1 MKILI
6 QSNKKQKLASKI
18 AAASFI
24 KQGFTH
30 DNIKFLEFEN
40 NSLLKSKI
48 NKKYLRKGKIKTFKD
63 DLQSFTLLRFY
74 GPEFI
79 DYKGKILVIDPDVFA
94 IKNPKDIS
102 NFLNQDNYLA
112 CTFINQKPRSEVMMI
127 DATKIRWKFK
137 EIIEKLFNLE
147 IDYDDLM
154 NLSFDKNL
162 KINELDMCYNSHDQI
177 TEDSIL
183 LHTTNRITQ
192 PWKEGL
198 DIDFERY
205 HSKKNIIKQ
214 KIRKFLGLKYNKEI
228 IADKYYKHPNEEVIK
243 KFKELFDYALQHKII
258 NNDEVE
264 DAIKNKF
271 FSKNFLL

>member
-6 QSNKKQKLASKI
+6 QSNNKQKLASKI

-24 KQGFTH
+24 KQGFSH
-30 DNIKFLEFEN
+30 NDIKFLEFEN
-40 NSLLKSKI
+40 NSFLKSKI
-48 NKKYLRKGKIKTFKD
+48 NKKYLRKGIIKTFKD

-79 DYKGKILVIDPDVFA
+79 NYKGKILIIDPDVFA
-94 IKNPKDIS
+94 IKDPKDIS
-102 NFLNQDNYLA
+102 NFLNQDSYLA
-112 CTFINQKPRSEVMMI
+112 CTFINRKPRSEVMMI
-127 DATKIRWKFK
+127 DATKVKWKFK

-154 NLSFDKNL
+154 NLSFDKYL
-162 KINELDMCYNSHDQI
+162 KINELDLKYNSHDQI
-177 TEDSIL
+177 TAETIL
-183 LHTTNRITQ
+183 LHTSNRITQ

-198 DIDFERY
+198 DVDFERH
-205 HSKKNIIKQ
+205 HSKRNIIKQ
-214 KIRKFLGLKYNKEI
+214 KLRKFLGLKYNKDM

-243 KFKELFDYALQHKII
+243 RFKELYNFALEHKII
-258 NNDEVE
+258 NNNEVE

-271 FSKNFLL
+271 FTKNFLL

>member
-1 MKILI
+1 M
-6 QSNKKQKLASKI
+6 
-18 AAASFI
+18 
-24 KQGFTH
+24 
-30 DNIKFLEFEN
+30 
-40 NSLLKSKI
+40 
-48 NKKYLRKGKIKTFKD
+48 RKGKIKTFKD

-94 IKNPKDIS
+94 LKNPKDIS

-112 CTFINQKPRSEVMMI
+112 CTFIDQKPRSEVMMI
-127 DATKIRWKFK
+127 DATRIKWKFK

-162 KINELDMCYNSHDQI
+162 KINELDLCYNSHDQI

-243 KFKELFDYALQHKII
+243 KFKELFDYALQNKII

>member
-6 QSNKKQKLASKI
+6 QRNKKQKLASKI

-30 DNIKFLEFEN
+30 DDIKFLEFEN

-79 DYKGKILVIDPDVFA
+79 NYKGKILVIDPDVFA

-102 NFLNQDNYLA
+102 NFLNQDNFLA
-112 CTFINQKPRSEVMMI
+112 CTFIDQKPRSEVMMI
-127 DATKIRWKFK
+127 DATKIKWKFK

-177 TEDSIL
+177 LADSIL

-228 IADKYYKHPNEEVIK
+228 IADKYHKHPNEDVIK
-243 KFKELFDYALQHKII
+243 KFKELFNYALQHKII

>member
-102 NFLNQDNYLA
+102 NFLDQDNYLA

>member
-6 QSNKKQKLASKI
+6 QSNNKQKLASRI

-30 DNIKFLEFEN
+30 ENIKFLEFEN

-94 IKNPKDIS
+94 LKNPKDIS

-112 CTFINQKPRSEVMMI
+112 CTFIDQKPRSEVMMI
-127 DATKIRWKFK
+127 DATRIKWKFK

-162 KINELDMCYNSHDQI
+162 KINELDLCYNSHDQI

-243 KFKELFDYALQHKII
+243 KFKELFDYALQNKII

>member
-6 QSNKKQKLASKI
+6 QSNNKQKLASKI

-30 DNIKFLEFEN
+30 DDIKFLEFEN

-79 DYKGKILVIDPDVFA
+79 NYKGKILVIDPDVFA

-102 NFLNQDNYLA
+102 NFLNKDNYLA
-112 CTFINQKPRSEVMMI
+112 CTFIDQKPRSEVMMI
-127 DATKIRWKFK
+127 DATRIKWKFK

-162 KINELDMCYNSHDQI
+162 KINELDMCYNSHDKI
-177 TEDSIL
+177 TADSIL

-205 HSKKNIIKQ
+205 NSKKNIIKQ
-214 KIRKFLGLKYNKEI
+214 KIKKFLGLKYNKEI
-228 IADKYYKHPNEEVIK
+228 IADKYYKHPNEDVIK
-243 KFKELFDYALQHKII
+243 KFKELFNYALQHKII